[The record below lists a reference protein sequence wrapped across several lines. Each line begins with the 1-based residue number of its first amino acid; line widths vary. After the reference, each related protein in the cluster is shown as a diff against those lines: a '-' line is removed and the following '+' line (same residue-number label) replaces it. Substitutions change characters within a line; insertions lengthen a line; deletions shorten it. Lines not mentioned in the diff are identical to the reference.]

1 MSRRWAKLYRLST
14 IWCCAGAL
22 FQTVGCVPGTNEIVA
37 GLTASVVNSLV
48 SSLVFG
54 AFNLTP

>member
-1 MSRRWAKLYRLST
+1 MNKPMAKAFRRAMAL
-14 IWCCAGAL
+14 CCAGMM
-22 FQTVGCVPGTNEIVA
+22 FQTAGCMTGTNELVA
-37 GLTASVVNSLV
+37 GLAVSVVNSLV

>member
-1 MSRRWAKLYRLST
+1 MSQRFVKLCRQGMAL
-14 IWCCAGAL
+14 CCAGAL
-22 FQTVGCVPGTNEIVA
+22 FQAGGCMTGTNEILA
-37 GLTASVVNSLV
+37 GLATFVVNNLV

>member
-1 MSRRWAKLYRLST
+1 MKRPMAKLFRRAMAL
-14 IWCCAGAL
+14 CCAGMV
-22 FQTVGCVPGTNEIVA
+22 FQAGGCMTGTNELVA